1 MDNYFSFF
9 AGKRVLVTGDTGF
22 KGAWLCLWL
31 KDLGAEVVGFALPPE
46 RPHDLYRVIGLE
58 KLIHHVE
65 GDIRDEAS
73 LRQVFDGF
81 QPELFFHLAAQAL
94 VRRSYKEPKLTFDTN
109 VGGSVNVLEAV
120 RRTPSLRAVIYV
132 TSDKCYKNREWV
144 WGYREN
150 DELGGHD
157 PYSASKAAAEMV
169 MAGYWQSFF
178 AARPGLGVASVRAG
192 NVLGGGDWAE
202 DRVVPDIIRDLM
214 ERRPVTLH
222 HPEAT
227 RPWQHVLEP
236 LGGYLLLTVR
246 LFESPKEFSGAWNF
260 GPSGEGMRS
269 VHQLAEEIIAGWGEG
284 AIRVEKQ
291 ADAPHEAGM
300 LHLNCDKARRRL
312 GWRPKWDFARTV
324 AETVRWYKGYHH
336 DEPPLALSRSQI
348 NNYMGS
354 DND

>member
-1 MDNYFSFF
+1 MDNYLSLF

-46 RPHDLYRVIGLE
+46 RPHDLYHVIGLE

-73 LRQVFDGF
+73 LRRVFDQF
-81 QPELFFHLAAQAL
+81 QPELLFHLAAQAL

-132 TSDKCYKNREWV
+132 TSDKCYKNREWD

-178 AARPGLGVASVRAG
+178 AARPGLGAASVRAG

-236 LGGYLLLTVR
+236 LGGYLLLAVR
-246 LFESPKEFSGAWNF
+246 LYESPKAFAGPWNF
-260 GPSGEGMRS
+260 GHSGEGMRS
-269 VHQLAEEIIAGWGEG
+269 VQQLAEEIIAGWGEG
-284 AIRVEKQ
+284 TIRVEKQ

-312 GWRPKWDFARTV
+312 GWRPKWNFARTV
-324 AETVRWYKGYHH
+324 AETVRWYKGYHQ
-336 DEPPLALSRSQI
+336 DESPLALSRSQI
-348 NNYMGS
+348 NNYMES
-354 DND
+354 DDD